1 MKSKNP
7 IFFKC
12 RMSVYQLHR
21 CNKIRVETA
30 AHPCRA
36 SVSDGWC
43 ERSHVKSW
51 VRGISMKHVSY
62 FHSVHWFYSV
72 ITCNSIWQAN
82 SWKWH
87 IMSAVRTSFHDLF
100 FLGDTS
106 PYPNS
111 TSENMLSGWCMCTIW
126 WPSLMW
132 IFITLTLLVQTT
144 MESSCYRLSRYR
156 EFEWQ
161 GRETGP

>member
-1 MKSKNP
+1 MKSKNLF
-7 IFFKC
+7 FFKC
-12 RMSVYQLHR
+12 RMLVYQLHR

-51 VRGISMKHVSY
+51 VRGISMKHVSH

-72 ITCNSIWQAN
+72 ITRNSIWQAN

-87 IMSAVRTSFHDLF
+87 IMSAVRTSILSWWHISVPKLYFWKHVKRLVHVHDLMTQSNVDIHYF
-100 FLGDTS
+100 NSLG
-106 PYPNS
+106 PNDY
-111 TSENMLSGWCMCTIW
+111 GVQ
-126 WPSLMW
+126 
-132 IFITLTLLVQTT
+132 LLPTQ
-144 MESSCYRLSRYR
+144 
-156 EFEWQ
+156 
-161 GRETGP
+161 